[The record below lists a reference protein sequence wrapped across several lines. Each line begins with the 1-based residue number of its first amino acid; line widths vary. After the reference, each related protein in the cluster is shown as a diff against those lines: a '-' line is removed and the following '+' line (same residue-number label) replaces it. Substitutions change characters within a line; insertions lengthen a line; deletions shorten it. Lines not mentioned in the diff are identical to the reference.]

1 MSNDNFP
8 VIAGVEIITDAEGRF
23 NLNCL
28 HRASGLGDS
37 KKPSE
42 WLRTK
47 QAKELI
53 EELSGNSH
61 LGQALI
67 STAKGGINPG
77 TFAHELL
84 AISYAG
90 WISAKFQLQVNQVFV
105 DYKEGRIV
113 QPVAIPIHNYALATK
128 THIAEVAS
136 RMLRMSGTST
146 IRMLGKICEEEGVS
160 SAFLPNYT
168 DEQLTRAL
176 GDLLKEHGS
185 ELSAI
190 AANKR
195 LIEMGYLEE
204 LSRRSSKKGEKKF
217 KSITDKGLK
226 YGKNETSKQN
236 PNETQ
241 PRYFVDTFPELL
253 DIINSYKRGNLTL
266 VEENK
271 DL

>member
-1 MSNDNFP
+1 MSNVIPFNFNSIQ
-8 VIAGVEIITDAEGRF
+8 VRVVEIDNEPWFVAKDVAE
-23 NLNCL
+23 
-28 HRASGLGDS
+28 ALGYKRPKD
-37 KKPSE
+37 
-42 WLRTK
+42 
-47 QAKELI
+47 
-53 EELSGNSH
+53 
-61 LGQALI
+61 
-67 STAKGGINPG
+67 
-77 TFAHELL
+77 
-84 AISYAG
+84 AISQHCKGAVKHRLLTAG
-90 WISAKFQLQVNQVFV
+90 GLQELTIIPESDMYRLTFGSKLPKAEAFV
-105 DYKEGRIV
+105 DLVTERILPSIRKTGAYSEV
-113 QPVAIPIHNYALATK
+113 PLGPIVNHSLNAK
-128 THIAEVAS
+128 THIAEAAS

-160 SAFLPNYT
+160 SAFLPDYT
-168 DEQLTRAL
+168 DEHLTRAL

-253 DIINSYKRGNLTL
+253 DLINNYKRGNLTL
-266 VEENK
+266 VEE
-271 DL
+271 